1 VRDATTQAIG
11 TAFTRRTAMKKKVTK
26 RDRRKPRVKD
36 LTSKDAAKV
45 KGGQVCATGE
55 HIKKAVLEV

>member
-1 VRDATTQAIG
+1 
-11 TAFTRRTAMKKKVTK
+11 MKKKVTK